1 MVFTHQFAW
10 KNLSWTIFQQ
20 DAREELCNSYY
31 SMLCNLIVDFDRNR
45 NFNGRIVYTP
55 MHGVGA
61 NYIDRA
67 FQVAGFLPVI
77 HVKDQRG
84 KFFTISWKFRKFT
97 IGFSLVRLINQ
108 PFSRRESFIKYFYC
122 LFEAFHFVGYFI
134 V

>member
-1 MVFTHQFAW
+1 
-10 KNLSWTIFQQ
+10 
-20 DAREELCNSYY
+20 
-31 SMLCNLIVDFDRNR
+31 MLCNLIVDFDRNR

-84 KFFTISWKFRKFT
+84 KSFYYFVKVKE
-97 IGFSLVRLINQ
+97 VHNQ
-108 PFSRRESFIKYFYC
+108 
-122 LFEAFHFVGYFI
+122 L
-134 V
+134 